1 MALIKCP
8 ECGKDISDKAPACIH
23 CGCQIEKIEYSVQQ
37 QQSITD
43 AVEKNSILAV
53 NWKFFATIIL
63 TFIVGVLFTL
73 MITQRNVLSE
83 NEKEQ
88 PDRNP
93 TMATEAIV
101 HSSHEATIAET
112 IVEEIVVETTES
124 LEIGVVKNIYTAADI
139 PDNLMNAELKNTIA
153 LFSKGFLQSGLD
165 ITNAT
170 TYDNGETYI
179 FYLDSLEFL
188 GDACEDGALQ
198 PRIIYSKDAINNNGM
213 PKMLFFEIANPLKSN
228 GYKETV
234 KIVEDIAEALDISDA
249 GLIDNDYS
257 SSSKWATGKYAT
269 FTFPNLNFTLTVSN
283 TDGTVEIEIVPIE
296 EIRID
301 NRTDETNNLDI
312 NSSNTPIDVDHD
324 PNVPLE
330 VEYGFIDYKDFS
342 QYWFDGIYRC
352 GTDFEEGEYYILPLF
367 SAGAIYEVSDSP
379 NGWSWTYYRAL
390 RKISPKQGQYVN
402 VAHGAIMVPADEVD
416 TDNWT
421 KYGVFLV
428 GQDIPSGNYKMET
441 LTDTYYSELY
451 HVKGICGVYQHNAR
465 AVEDKPLESNLLFE
479 TQKYITLKDGQY
491 LVLSNVKL
499 TCVDNAEK
507 NSNSPETPSTSSD
520 KDALLIS
527 VEHGILDYT
536 VFDQYWADGMYRCG
550 TDFEAGEYYILPLY
564 GAGAGYTI
572 SSSPND
578 VVWTERRL
586 LKKVTVETGQY
597 VNLVKGAMMV
607 PEDEVDTSNWSKYG
621 VFLVGKDLRAG
632 DYKIEVLKNMYSS
645 TFYSGVPNVGEYQVC
660 ENSPE
665 STPINSAF
673 ISGPS
678 YITLKDGQYI
688 ILSHIKMTLVS

>member
-8 ECGKDISDKAPACIH
+8 QCGKDISDKAPTCIH
-23 CGCQIEKIEYSVQQ
+23 CGCPIEKIAPHAQQ
-37 QQSITD
+37 HPSID
-43 AVEKNSILAV
+43 AVDKNTKPVV
-53 NWKFFATIIL
+53 NWKFFATIIV
-63 TFIVGVLFTL
+63 TFIVGVMFTL
-73 MITQRNVLSE
+73 IITQRNTSLE
-83 NEKEQ
+83 NEKEKAN
-88 PDRNP
+88 NP
-93 TMATEAIV
+93 TLATEMTV
-101 HSSHEATIAET
+101 HVSSETT
-112 IVEEIVVETTES
+112 IVETFLEDVEVETTES
-124 LEIGVVKNIYTAADI
+124 LDIGVVKNIYTAADI
-139 PDNLMNAELKNTIA
+139 PDNLMNAEFKKNID

-170 TYDNGETYI
+170 TYDNGKTYI
-179 FYLDSLEFL
+179 FYLEDLEFL
-188 GDACEDGALQ
+188 GNDCEDGALQ
-198 PRIIYSKDAINNNGM
+198 PRIIYSEDAINNNGM
-213 PKMLFFEIANPLKSN
+213 PKMLFLEIANPLNSN
-228 GYKETV
+228 GYSETV
-234 KIVEDIAEALDISDA
+234 RMVEDIADALDISDI

-257 SSSKWATGKYAT
+257 SSSKWATGEYAT

-296 EIRID
+296 EIRIND
-301 NRTDETNNLDI
+301 STDKTDNLDTD
-312 NSSNTPIDVDHD
+312 SSNTPTDVDNN
-324 PNVPLE
+324 PNAPLE
-330 VEYGFIDYKDFS
+330 IEYGFIDYKDFS

-367 SAGAIYEVSDSP
+367 SAGAMYDVNDSSSE
-379 NGWSWTYYRAL
+379 WSWTYYRAL

-428 GQDIPSGNYKMET
+428 GQDIPSGNYEMET

-479 TQKYITLKDGQY
+479 KQKYITLKDGQY

-507 NSNSPETPSTSSD
+507 NSNPSKAASTSSD
-520 KDALLIS
+520 KDALLTS

-536 VFDQYWADGMYRCG
+536 MFEHYWVDGMYRCG

-607 PEDEVDTSNWSKYG
+607 PKGEVDTSNWSKYG

-645 TFYSGVPNVGEYQVC
+645 TYYSGVPNVGEYQVC

-673 ISGPS
+673 TSGPS

-688 ILSHIKMTLVS
+688 ILSHIKMTFVS